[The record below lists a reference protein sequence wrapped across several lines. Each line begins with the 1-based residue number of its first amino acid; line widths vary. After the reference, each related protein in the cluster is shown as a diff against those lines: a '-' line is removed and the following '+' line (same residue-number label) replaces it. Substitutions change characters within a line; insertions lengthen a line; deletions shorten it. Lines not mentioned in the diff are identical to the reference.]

1 MSDTV
6 CICYLLGDHVRPL
19 RLKGAKFIYLVQVL
33 TSYSFEGKGGFEQ
46 GGLFDLAKQG
56 AVKLFK
62 TTRR

>member
-1 MSDTV
+1 MHAV
-6 CICYLLGDHVRPL
+6 NPVLRPQWGGGL
-19 RLKGAKFIYLVQVL
+19 FI
-33 TSYSFEGKGGFEQ
+33 SYFFEGKGGFEQ